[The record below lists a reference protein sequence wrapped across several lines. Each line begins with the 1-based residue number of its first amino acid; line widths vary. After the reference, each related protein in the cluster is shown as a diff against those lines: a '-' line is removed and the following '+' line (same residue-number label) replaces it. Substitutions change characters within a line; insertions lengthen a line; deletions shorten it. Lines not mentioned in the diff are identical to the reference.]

1 MIAAVEG
8 GGTSFVVAIA
18 ELIENNSDTTTSPS
32 TIQILDRREI
42 DSSHHQPHR
51 TLDECAVFLRR
62 YRDDPAYRLVALG
75 VAMFGPFGVDPLHE
89 KTYGRI
95 LASTPKQHWRNMDV
109 VSPLRAAC
117 TNTANAS
124 ANNNNNGHA
133 PNFVVKIDTDVNAP
147 AVAEYRAAKQQEQE
161 QYQPKH
167 TTHKGISSLAYVT
180 IGTGVGVGLV
190 IHGQPVHGRMHPE
203 GTFVF
208 CLFFYFVSHGCVGC
222 VYGISGVSPLLLFLL
237 RFSIIQLPYFPF
249 SNSLLFCFAMFR
261 ICVYVCVVAVFLF
274 FGCMKGATSRSDP

>member
-18 ELIENNSDTTTSPS
+18 ELIENHPNNEDDAHSTTKTLSS

-117 TNTANAS
+117 TNTANA
-124 ANNNNNGHA
+124 NV
-133 PNFVVKIDTDVNAP
+133 VVKIDTDVNAP

-161 QYQPKH
+161 QYQQQQQQAKP
-167 TTHKGISSLAYVT
+167 HKGISSLAYVT

-203 GTFVF
+203 GKFLESAIFFVERVCWPCVWNIKRTTLTF
-208 CLFFYFVSHGCVGC
+208 FFGCVS
-222 VYGISGVSPLLLFLL
+222 V
-237 RFSIIQLPYFPF
+237 QLPFFPF
-249 SNSLLFCFAMFR
+249 SNALVLSLVLFHCFLVLILLLFG
-261 ICVYVCVVAVFLF
+261 YHVCLCVAVLF
-274 FGCMKGATSRSDP
+274 